1 MKKKI
6 LIIDDEE
13 LLTKTFSKFLEKKD
27 FEVFVAKKGQD
38 AIDIAEEE
46 AFDLIISDMRMPGL
60 DGVQTAIKLREVF
73 KKKKSKM
80 PPEIFITGYSDES
93 KEIQAKALHPIAY
106 IMKPFDLGDLL
117 AAINEALKK

>member
-13 LLTKTFSKFLEKKD
+13 LLTKTFSRLLEKND
-27 FEVFVAKKGQD
+27 FEVFVAKRGQD

-46 AFDLIISDMRMPGL
+46 VFDLIISDIRMPGL
-60 DGVQTAIKLREVF
+60 DGIQTATKLREVF
-73 KKKKSKM
+73 EKKKTKM

-93 KEIQAKALHPIAY
+93 KEMQARALHPVAY
-106 IMKPFDLGDLL
+106 IMKPFDMDVLL
-117 AAINEALKK
+117 KAINEALKR

>member
-6 LIIDDEE
+6 LMIDDEE

-38 AIDIAEEE
+38 AVDMAEEE
-46 AFDLIISDMRMPGL
+46 VFDLIISDMRMPGL
-60 DGVQTAIKLREVF
+60 DGVQTAIKLREVYE
-73 KKKKSKM
+73 KKNVEM

-93 KEIQAKALHPIAY
+93 KEMQARALHPVAY
-106 IMKPFDLGDLL
+106 IMKPFNVNDLL